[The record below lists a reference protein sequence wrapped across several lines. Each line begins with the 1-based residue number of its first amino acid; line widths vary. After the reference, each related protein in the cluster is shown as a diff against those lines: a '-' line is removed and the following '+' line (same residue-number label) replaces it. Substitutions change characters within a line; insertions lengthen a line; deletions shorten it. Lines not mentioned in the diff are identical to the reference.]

1 MSRKLSD
8 TQLLNFIQNFKVDIV
23 IRDHNE
29 PNTLR
34 EIISVKENPR
44 CPDWKF
50 AASTGLTTC
59 VASNVRT
66 ALNDLYELVNGI
78 PEIDE

>member
-8 TQLLNFIQNFKVDIV
+8 TQLLNFIQNFKVDIKLSDLQPHPV
-23 IRDHNE
+23 HANKF
-29 PNTLR
+29 
-34 EIISVKENPR
+34 EI
-44 CPDWKF
+44 KF
-50 AASTGLTTC
+50 MASTGITTC
-59 VASNVRT
+59 MATNVRT

>member
-1 MSRKLSD
+1 MSRNLSD

-23 IRDHNE
+23 IRDKNE
-29 PNTLR
+29 PLTLK
-34 EIISVKENPR
+34 EILSDKKNPK

-50 AASTGLTTC
+50 AVSTGITTC

-66 ALNDLYELVNGI
+66 ALNDLYELINGV

>member
-8 TQLLNFIQNFKVDIV
+8 TQLLNFIQNFKVDIKLG
-23 IRDHNE
+23 DLE
-29 PNTLR
+29 PHPVHVNKF
-34 EIISVKENPR
+34 EI
-44 CPDWKF
+44 KF
-50 AASTGLTTC
+50 MVSTGITTC
-59 VASNVRT
+59 MSTNVRT

>member
-8 TQLLNFIQNFKVDIV
+8 TQLLNFIQNFKVDIKLSDLQPHPV
-23 IRDHNE
+23 HANKF
-29 PNTLR
+29 
-34 EIISVKENPR
+34 EI
-44 CPDWKF
+44 KF
-50 AASTGLTTC
+50 MASTGITTC
-59 VASNVRT
+59 MSTNVRT